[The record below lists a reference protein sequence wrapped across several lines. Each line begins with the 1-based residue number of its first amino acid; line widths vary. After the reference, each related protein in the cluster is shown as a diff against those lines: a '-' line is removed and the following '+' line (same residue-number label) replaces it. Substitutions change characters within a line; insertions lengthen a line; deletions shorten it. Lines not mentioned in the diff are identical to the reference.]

1 MLAFAENRQNKHTDR
16 MSSQSGSTS
25 SHRNQHCIDIVGFL
39 RKRERERE
47 RYREKGRKREK
58 EKVHEN
64 TCESMLERTFQKN
77 DNVPRIE
84 RLEKLAGNF

>member
-1 MLAFAENRQNKHTDR
+1 

-47 RYREKGRKREK
+47 IQREREK
-58 EKVHEN
+58 ERER
-64 TCESMLERTFQKN
+64 ESSRKYMWIDVREDILE
-77 DNVPRIE
+77 E
-84 RLEKLAGNF
+84 R